1 MPCVITERNSAD
13 IQPFTASD
21 LMMETLSKSGVDYI
35 FANLGSDHP
44 ALVETWAKFAERG
57 VQLPKIIICP
67 HEMVA
72 LSAAHGYTQA
82 TGKLQAVFVHVD
94 VGTQNL
100 GGALHNAMRGRIPVF
115 IFAGASPVTLDGEL
129 KGSRNEYIH
138 YLQDVFDQRGIVREY
153 TKWSHDLH
161 AGQNVDL
168 IVKRALQIANSEPR
182 GPVYLMAA
190 REMLEQPVTQPA
202 AVERVLQP
210 VMPSAL
216 APSHVE
222 EIAEALANAA
232 FPLIITSYL
241 GRNEEAVEHLVRLS
255 DRLAIPVIESGPY
268 YMNFPA
274 SHPMHLG
281 YEDFV
286 HPNPYLG
293 QADVIVVLDCDIPW
307 MTQQSNRAAGSRLYW
322 IDTDPIKEAIPLWYY
337 SGEVPFRA
345 DVGVFLQQV
354 NTALACV
361 EVDGAKVEHR
371 RQVVSTESTRLRDEW
386 RQLEAPRTDG
396 TITPEYLT
404 AVLRELTDEQTIFVN
419 ESISNYSVVWRHLPR
434 DHTGTLYASG
444 ASSLGWHGGAAIGV
458 KLARPDSTVIAL
470 TGDGS
475 YVFGVP
481 TAVHWVARRYDTP
494 FLTVIYHNGGWKSP
508 KLSTLA
514 VHPEGAAARNA
525 DFHVGFSPYADLE
538 RVAEAAGGAYAVK
551 VTESSQLRS
560 ELQSAISMVKQ
571 GRSAVVSVMLDSL

>member
-1 MPCVITERNSAD
+1 MIIERNSAD

-44 ALVETWAKFAERG
+44 AIVETWAKFAERG
-57 VQLPKIIICP
+57 VVLPKIIICP

-419 ESISNYSVVWRHLPR
+419 ETISNYSVVWRHLPR